1 MTPMCDSTT
10 LDPRWIGATIQK
22 EHWHFHRQL
31 LDRYGIVLAP
41 GDFSKMQSDLA
52 DGRAL
57 MVRRLRGEQ
66 AIYSIRIASVG
77 ERIYVLAAKQNIITA
92 WPPQKRLNDIRRAL
106 LEAARSG
113 HAPDQVP

>member
-1 MTPMCDSTT
+1 MSDTTT
-10 LDPRWIGATIQK
+10 LDPRWIGAMIPK

-57 MVRRLRGEQ
+57 LVKKLKGPQ
-66 AIYSIRIASVG
+66 AIYSVRVESAR
-77 ERIYVLAAKQNIITA
+77 ERIYVLAARQNIITA

-106 LEAARSG
+106 LESRRSG
-113 HAPDQVP
+113 RKTESSS